1 LKKDFAETF
10 VTTNQNWHKMFP
22 RKQTFSFSQIPF
34 FTYGMLNIS
43 TLYSFTDSSG
53 HLISQGTADI
63 ILDACAD
70 LWTGN
75 DLEQLTDDVSPVLL

>member
-1 LKKDFAETF
+1 MVEEGRTHA
-10 VTTNQNWHKMFP
+10 
-22 RKQTFSFSQIPF
+22 
-34 FTYGMLNIS
+34 
-43 TLYSFTDSSG
+43 G

-75 DLEQLTDDVSPVLL
+75 DLEQLSDDVSLKQVHKHNLCPSNSRIT

>member
-1 LKKDFAETF
+1 MVEEGRTHA
-10 VTTNQNWHKMFP
+10 
-22 RKQTFSFSQIPF
+22 
-34 FTYGMLNIS
+34 
-43 TLYSFTDSSG
+43 G

-75 DLEQLTDDVSPVLL
+75 DLYQLSDDVRP